1 MSEYNTDFL
10 FSKFAFGFLAEEDSP
25 GLLLV

>member
-1 MSEYNTDFL
+1 MLEYNAVFL
-10 FSKFAFGFLAEEDSP
+10 FSRFAFDFLAEEDSP